1 MPTNIRPARIL
12 PLILLLSLAILGLP
26 SSYVSQ
32 AGPSGF
38 AQLHNDSG
46 TPGANAIALSNS
58 ADNVRSVAV
67 RLDLVGLPTPVR
79 IDSISLYLEPPS
91 NDVRSFP
98 LFVRIEAMQNNAPLA
113 SNDPPLTWPPVRI
126 LFRGSGW
133 YEVPLTPAWIIDG
146 FSNSF
151 IISLVSQDY
160 PWLPPPLLRLDD
172 SSHIE
177 VNRNFYGQRF
187 SDWQEH
193 YSFWPAPETVG
204 HLMFRAN
211 VATGADSYKTPT
223 ATASPTATS
232 TLTPTPT
239 HTPTFTPTP
248 ATTATPTP
256 TPAPTGTATPLPAG
270 SVVELGASADATIVQ
285 RQPHT
290 NFGHSLDLRLGYQPA
305 LGQQKSFVGGFF
317 LSDLPPGTQ
326 IIQAELA
333 MQIIA
338 LEGASFNIQV
348 RNLIHPWQEQTINA
362 ANATDLWGRSYAV
375 ARLDGSAQIGDWMT
389 WDVTDLVRRWVQ
401 QDLPAFGIGL
411 ESKANGNSIYNIS
424 FAAHEQPYIGPRLR
438 IRYRLATATPTP
450 TASPT
455 PSPTPTSTVTP
466 TPSPTAS
473 PSPIPSPTPTL
484 TATAPLT
491 QTSSP
496 TATAAPAYNPL
507 YLPLLQQ
514 G

>member
-1 MPTNIRPARIL
+1 MPTHIRPTR
-12 PLILLLSLAILGLP
+12 LLLVFLFLSGVILGIRTP
-26 SSYVSQ
+26 FVSR
-32 AGPSGF
+32 AEPAGF

-67 RLDLVGLPTPVR
+67 RLDLTGLPTPVR

-98 LFVRIEAMQNNAPLA
+98 LYVRIEAMQNNAPSSA
-113 SNDPPLTWPPVRI
+113 DFPPQTWSTRI
-126 LFRGSGW
+126 TLEGSGW
-133 YEVPLTPAWIIDG
+133 YDVPLTPAWIIEG
-146 FSNSF
+146 FSTSF
-151 IISLVSQDY
+151 IVSLVSQDL

-193 YSFWPAPETVG
+193 YSFWPTPDTVG

-223 ATASPTATS
+223 ATASPT
-232 TLTPTPT
+232 PTP
-239 HTPTFTPTP
+239 P
-248 ATTATPTP
+248 P

-317 LSDLPPGTQ
+317 LSDLPPGTH

-338 LEGASFNIQV
+338 LEGASFNIQA

-362 ANATDLWGRSYAV
+362 ANAADLWGRSYAV
-375 ARLDGSAQIGDWMT
+375 ARLDGSAQIGDWLT
-389 WDVTDLVRRWVQ
+389 WDVTDLVQLWVQ
-401 QDLPAFGIGL
+401 QELPAFGIGL
-411 ESKANGNSIYNIS
+411 ESKANGNSIYSIS

-438 IRYRLATATPTP
+438 IRYMLATATPTP

-473 PSPIPSPTPTL
+473 PSPTPSFTPSPTL
-484 TATAPLT
+484 TATAIFT

-496 TATAAPAYNPL
+496 TATATPAYKPI
-507 YLPLLQQ
+507 YLPLQLQ